1 MTNGIIGSATVI
13 KRLKIENNRING
25 FGSVASQLTHVSV
38 VEVPG
43 GRLLD
48 MIHFLGGLALDI
60 IGH

>member
-1 MTNGIIGSATVI
+1 MTNGSIGSATVI
-13 KRLKIENNRING
+13 IRLKIENSRING
-25 FGSVASQLTHVSV
+25 FGSATSQLTHVSV
-38 VEVPG
+38 VEVPK